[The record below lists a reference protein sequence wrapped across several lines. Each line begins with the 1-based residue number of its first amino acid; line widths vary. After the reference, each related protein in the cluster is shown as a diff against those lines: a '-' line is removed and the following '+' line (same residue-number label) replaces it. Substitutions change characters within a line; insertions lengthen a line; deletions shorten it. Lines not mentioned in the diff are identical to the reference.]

1 MSVLLEQDKNRA
13 LQSHLDELTWRT
25 TLLFSA
31 VVILTLAWSYFVD
44 DVLDG
49 LLTMLKPCEGDCL
62 NVYDP
67 AQWSAVRWLTALL
80 LGIFSALPLLLF
92 HLDRFTKPGL
102 LPSEHQ
108 ALRRWL
114 AATSLL
120 LIASTMLFLTK
131 GLPTLYAFGF
141 EQHQEAGLAAQYSA
155 IDMLLVAAFCIW
167 AFMVVAATWT
177 CILVLGTMAVIHKET
192 ANYWRLRVYGIG
204 SLLLILS
211 LPEHAS
217 SMLLPLLATYW
228 TSTELLGQRW
238 FNATL
243 HVNGTAKV
251 RLDAEGRRRR
261 ISVVDCSCEG
271 GNIHH
276 GHANIPGC
284 YNVSVE
290 ALCTQEASR
299 TVLLEHVIQTRVTD
313 VVITG
318 CDAKA
323 CPPTMINNMHHLQ
336 VAVHGLNMMNLQN
349 HRVTTPNP
357 SLDVLYSF
365 HSIPALFSPQVQDQ
379 RLLEMVDT
387 KTLIKRGGNH
397 LALEGGLPWKRYE
410 QDDVVLISQCS
421 TYAP

>member
-1 MSVLLEQDKNRA
+1 
-13 LQSHLDELTWRT
+13 
-25 TLLFSA
+25 
-31 VVILTLAWSYFVD
+31 
-44 DVLDG
+44 
-49 LLTMLKPCEGDCL
+49 
-62 NVYDP
+62 
-67 AQWSAVRWLTALL
+67 
-80 LGIFSALPLLLF
+80 
-92 HLDRFTKPGL
+92 
-102 LPSEHQ
+102 
-108 ALRRWL
+108 
-114 AATSLL
+114 
-120 LIASTMLFLTK
+120 MLFLTK

-177 CILVLGTMAVIHKET
+177 CILVLGTMAVIHKENGELLAFT
-192 ANYWRLRVYGIG
+192 DVRYRQFAARLV
-204 SLLLILS
+204 

-228 TSTELLGQRW
+228 TTTELLGQRW

-323 CPPTMINNMHHLQ
+323 CPPTMIQHDHLQ

-349 HRVTTPNP
+349 HRVTNTESEP
-357 SLDVLYSF
+357 
-365 HSIPALFSPQVQDQ
+365 
-379 RLLEMVDT
+379 
-387 KTLIKRGGNH
+387 
-397 LALEGGLPWKRYE
+397 
-410 QDDVVLISQCS
+410 
-421 TYAP
+421 